1 MLGFHVLSNTVRTLC
16 NSAGDFCSQR
26 RTGQVCSAT
35 HVNRGHKSL
44 TVVVTPSAGLTYYCI
59 RYKSNEP
66 DAKEQVEEIW
76 EFAEAVEKYNTL
88 PV

>member
-1 MLGFHVLSNTVRTLC
+1 MFHTISVEQFREFSVER
-16 NSAGDFCSQR
+16 
-26 RTGQVCSAT
+26 QVCSAT

-44 TVVVTPSAGLTYYCI
+44 TVVVTPSAGLTYYCV

-66 DAKEQVEEIW
+66 DSKEQVEELW